1 MIEKF
6 GKSSVEQP
14 KSILK
19 KTNPE
24 GMKGVQMQFIDTE
37 EVKCLV
43 DGISRD
49 ELKHPE

>member
-24 GMKGVQMQFIDTE
+24 GMKGV
-37 EVKCLV
+37 
-43 DGISRD
+43 
-49 ELKHPE
+49 